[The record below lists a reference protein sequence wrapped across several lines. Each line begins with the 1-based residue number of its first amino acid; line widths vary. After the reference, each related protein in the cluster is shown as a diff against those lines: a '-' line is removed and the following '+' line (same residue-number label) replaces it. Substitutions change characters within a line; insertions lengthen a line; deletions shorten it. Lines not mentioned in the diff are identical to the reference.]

1 MKTIKLREF
10 LKTDFEGFKTQID
23 DYLDILYYSPTEIGK
38 IDDSFL
44 KFVYNILKSRYSDS
58 YIRYCSPDAF
68 LQDLAFKL
76 NNFYPRYK
84 AMLQFSIASYNLNYD
99 NFILGNYES
108 TRDIVEGENIKT
120 EEGFTPATTTL
131 DPTDQYDDS
140 KSKTDRERNEQNKLK
155 SQEYSNALKRLND
168 IQNLRTLMYN
178 DVTGL
183 LSQLF
188 TKVWWIYDDVN

>member
-1 MKTIKLREF
+1 MKTIKLRDF
-10 LKTDFEGFKTQID
+10 LKNDFDGFKSQID
-23 DYLDILYYSPTEIGK
+23 DYLDILFYSPTEIGK

-44 KFVYNILKSRYSDS
+44 KFVHNILKSRYSNS
-58 YIRYCSPDAF
+58 YIRYCSPDDF
-68 LQDLAFKL
+68 LQDLALKL

-99 NFILGNYES
+99 SFILGNYES
-108 TRDIVEGENIKT
+108 TRDIVEEENAKT
-120 EEGFTPATTTL
+120 EEGFTPSTTTL

-140 KSKTDRERNEQNKLK
+140 KSKTDRNRSEQNKLK

-188 TKVWWIYDDVN
+188 TKVWWIYDDII